1 MTDTNKDTVDSSK
14 QNQNIKSVPKK
25 AGLLRSGAVTAFAT
39 FLSRI
44 LGMLRDIA
52 IASLLGASLSADVYF
67 FANRI
72 PNFFRR
78 LFAEGAF
85 SQAFVPV
92 MSKCK
97 EEKERK
103 DLDDLL
109 NRTAGTLG
117 AIVLMLTL
125 IGMVASPVFTAIFG
139 WGWFQAYLDNAPDS
153 EKFIEASYLLKITFP
168 YLFFITLTALTSAI
182 LNVFGK
188 FLIPAITPCVLNIVL
203 ITFAYFIAPHFHDPN
218 EVLAYGI
225 VVGGVLQLALQIPFV
240 LKLKL
245 FIIPKWGWK
254 HEGVTKIR
262 KLMLPAI
269 VGISASQI
277 NLIVNTALASFLST
291 GAISYLYYSDRLLEF
306 PIGIFA
312 VAISTVILPAL
323 SKINIKTNHDKYVKT
338 LDWGVR
344 MVLLLGI
351 ASMCGIIALREPI
364 LRVIFMRGAFTSEHV
379 LLSSASLLASV
390 SGVCAIMLVRV
401 IVQCFAAI
409 QDTKTPVRCSLVAIL
424 SNIIFNLILVW
435 PLDYVGL
442 ALSTAL
448 AAYVNISL
456 LIYFLR
462 KKNIYTL
469 SSQTIVFIFKTLIA
483 GIVMAAVIL
492 YTRPP
497 FEDWINM
504 STFMAIIYLGI
515 YIALGGVV
523 FAAVCMLLGIRPR
536 SLKM

>member
-1 MTDTNKDTVDSSK
+1 
-14 QNQNIKSVPKK
+14 
-25 AGLLRSGAVTAFAT
+25 
-39 FLSRI
+39 
-44 LGMLRDIA
+44 
-52 IASLLGASLSADVYF
+52 
-67 FANRI
+67 
-72 PNFFRR
+72 
-78 LFAEGAF
+78 
-85 SQAFVPV
+85 
-92 MSKCK
+92 
-97 EEKERK
+97 
-103 DLDDLL
+103 
-109 NRTAGTLG
+109 
-117 AIVLMLTL
+117 
-125 IGMVASPVFTAIFG
+125 
-139 WGWFQAYLDNAPDS
+139 
-153 EKFIEASYLLKITFP
+153 
-168 YLFFITLTALTSAI
+168 
-182 LNVFGK
+182 
-188 FLIPAITPCVLNIVL
+188 
-203 ITFAYFIAPHFHDPN
+203 
-218 EVLAYGI
+218 
-225 VVGGVLQLALQIPFV
+225 
-240 LKLKL
+240 
-245 FIIPKWGWK
+245 
-254 HEGVTKIR
+254 
-262 KLMLPAI
+262 MLPAI

-401 IVQCFAAI
+401 IVQGFAAI

-469 SSQTIVFIFKTLIA
+469 SSQTIVFIFKILIA

>member
-1 MTDTNKDTVDSSK
+1 
-14 QNQNIKSVPKK
+14 
-25 AGLLRSGAVTAFAT
+25 
-39 FLSRI
+39 
-44 LGMLRDIA
+44 
-52 IASLLGASLSADVYF
+52 
-67 FANRI
+67 
-72 PNFFRR
+72 
-78 LFAEGAF
+78 
-85 SQAFVPV
+85 
-92 MSKCK
+92 
-97 EEKERK
+97 
-103 DLDDLL
+103 
-109 NRTAGTLG
+109 
-117 AIVLMLTL
+117 
-125 IGMVASPVFTAIFG
+125 
-139 WGWFQAYLDNAPDS
+139 
-153 EKFIEASYLLKITFP
+153 
-168 YLFFITLTALTSAI
+168 
-182 LNVFGK
+182 
-188 FLIPAITPCVLNIVL
+188 
-203 ITFAYFIAPHFHDPN
+203 
-218 EVLAYGI
+218 
-225 VVGGVLQLALQIPFV
+225 
-240 LKLKL
+240 
-245 FIIPKWGWK
+245 
-254 HEGVTKIR
+254 
-262 KLMLPAI
+262 
-269 VGISASQI
+269 
-277 NLIVNTALASFLST
+277 
-291 GAISYLYYSDRLLEF
+291 
-306 PIGIFA
+306 
-312 VAISTVILPAL
+312 
-323 SKINIKTNHDKYVKT
+323 
-338 LDWGVR
+338 

-379 LLSSASLLASV
+379 LLSSSSLLASV
-390 SGVCAIMLVRV
+390 SGVCAIILVRG
-401 IVQCFAAI
+401 IVQGFAAI

-536 SLKM
+536 SFKM